1 MGSLTADLIVACSDE
16 NRRGGI
22 KSIYVADR
30 TTVESFTAGAGHD
43 YTAVTMVTPASD
55 EFYELQFDFEGGGY
69 VGEGSIE
76 NGSNLVDYTLTVNI
90 PKMEKVKAQRVQ
102 EMWAGCKC
110 IAVVTTYNGN
120 AFVIG
125 YDEVLG
131 TDAAGR
137 VSITENI
144 EAELGGL
151 NGYTLTIT
159 GKHAET
165 LREYAGTLPYDI
177 AGVGTV
183 TIPT

>member
-1 MGSLTADLIVACSDE
+1 
-16 NRRGGI
+16 
-22 KSIYVADR
+22 
-30 TTVESFTAGAGHD
+30 
-43 YTAVTMVTPASD
+43 
-55 EFYELQFDFEGGGY
+55 
-69 VGEGSIE
+69 
-76 NGSNLVDYTLTVNI
+76 
-90 PKMEKVKAQRVQ
+90 MEKVKAQRVQ